1 MEIGAQFY
9 TLRDH
14 CTSLDDFALSL
25 KKVAEIGYKVV
36 QISGVCP
43 YEPEWLD
50 EQLKKNGLRCVLT
63 HFDAQKIKDT
73 PEAVVDFHNTF
84 GCKCIGLGSMPNGV
98 VTEQSC
104 EDFIRDYKGS
114 AKAIK
119 EKGSSLFYHN
129 HNWEFTRRSDGKWII
144 ERLAEA
150 FEPDEL
156 QFTLDTYWVQHGG
169 ADVCD
174 VIDMLSGRL
183 KCVHLKDMATVDGEQ
198 RMAPVGRGNLNFKK
212 IIKHLKDAG
221 CEYMLVEQDNCYGED
236 PFECLKESYEY
247 LRSIL

>member
-14 CTSLDDFALSL
+14 CTNLDDFALSL
-25 KKVAEIGYKVV
+25 KRIAEIGYKVV

-119 EKGSSLFYHN
+119 EKGSSLFIVLMADKKSTKITVKN
-129 HNWEFTRRSDGKWII
+129 VLMVILLRMAI
-144 ERLAEA
+144 
-150 FEPDEL
+150 
-156 QFTLDTYWVQHGG
+156 VQHVEIIVMN
-169 ADVCD
+169 A
-174 VIDMLSGRL
+174 
-183 KCVHLKDMATVDGEQ
+183 
-198 RMAPVGRGNLNFKK
+198 RMQQHVS
-212 IIKHLKDAG
+212 
-221 CEYMLVEQDNCYGED
+221 LVLLDI
-236 PFECLKESYEY
+236 S
-247 LRSIL
+247 